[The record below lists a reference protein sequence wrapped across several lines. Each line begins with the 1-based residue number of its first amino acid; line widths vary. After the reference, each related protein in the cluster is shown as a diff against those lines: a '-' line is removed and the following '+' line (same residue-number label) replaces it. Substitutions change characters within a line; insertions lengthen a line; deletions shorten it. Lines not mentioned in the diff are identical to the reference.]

1 MRKKK
6 ILFSCYGLGFGG
18 IEKCLINLLEI
29 LPQEEFIIDLL
40 LMNPEFDL
48 KEQLSNKVTL
58 IKSEEYVFNSEDT
71 WEIKRNQK
79 GRIFNYCMF
88 RILNKAQYKPW
99 IMFKKMRKKYDV
111 AVAYSHNDF
120 SPYYII
126 DKVCAEKK
134 YLWYHNGSYEKKEK
148 AYILDKQYYSKFNN
162 LVTVS
167 QDAKQMLQQ
176 YFPEL
181 SKKILVMHNIINTD
195 EIIEKSK
202 ESIEKAIFTKQ
213 VNVLTVGRLTK
224 EKGVDLALNACS
236 MLVKAGYDLG
246 WYWIGDGNQRDVITK
261 EIKKLNLEKHFI
273 LLGNRKNPYK
283 YMRRCDVYV
292 QPSHYE
298 AYCTTT
304 NEARV
309 LNKAVVTTD
318 VGGMKDQFESGRT
331 GFIVEKN
338 SRGIFD
344 AIRNLIDD
352 PLLKQRIENN
362 LQENHYQF
370 NEYINEYK
378 ELFGLGE
385 L

>member
-18 IEKCLINLLEI
+18 IEKCLINLLET
-29 LPQEEFIIDLL
+29 LPEEEVIIDLL

-71 WEIKRNQK
+71 WEIKRRQK
-79 GRIFNYCMF
+79 RRIFNYCMF
-88 RILNKAQYKPW
+88 RILNKAKCKPW
-99 IMFKKMRKKYDV
+99 IMFKKMREKYDV

-120 SPYYII
+120 SPYYVI
-126 DKVCAEKK
+126 DKVCAKKK
-134 YLWYHNGSYEKKEK
+134 YLWYHNGSYEKKGK
-148 AYILDKQYYSKFNN
+148 AYIIDKKYYAKFDN
-162 LVTVS
+162 VITVS

-181 SKKILVMHNIINTD
+181 NKKILVMHNIVNTD

-202 ESIEKAIFTKQ
+202 ENIEQSLFANQNNI
-213 VNVLTVGRLTK
+213 LTVGRLAK
-224 EKGVDLALNACS
+224 EKGIDLALSVCR
-236 MLVKAGYDLG
+236 MLVKAGYDFC
-246 WYWIGDGNQRDVITK
+246 WYWVGDGNQK
-261 EIKKLNLEKHFI
+261 EIIVQEIEKFNLERYFI
-273 LLGNRKNPYK
+273 LLGNKKNPYK
-283 YMRRCDVYV
+283 YMSKCDVYV

-304 NEARV
+304 NEARI
-309 LNKAVVTTD
+309 LNKVVVATD
-318 VGGMKDQFESGRT
+318 VGGMKDQLKSGET

-338 SRGIFD
+338 PTSIFD
-344 AIRNLIDD
+344 AIRNIIEN
-352 PLLKQRIENN
+352 PLLRKRIENN
-362 LQENHYQF
+362 LIENNYQF

-378 ELFGLGE
+378 ELFRLDE
-385 L
+385 S